1 MADYKLISADSH
13 MGDPPAAWAR
23 AQKEYP
29 DRAPR
34 IVKDPPGMGKGLWIF
49 FDENISPARS
59 AYYVMGLAVHDK
71 PKGSTHGGTKADAEA
86 YKKYIENFNETFTY
100 EDYPGG
106 WEPNAYLANM
116 DRDGIEA
123 ALLFSSPTRY
133 NYTQKDAKFQR
144 SVFNSYNEWLIEFAA
159 TAPKRLFPVPLLSV
173 LDVEKAVHDIKDYA
187 KRGIKTVQIPTRI
200 LGSGYYE
207 PVYEP
212 IWATAQDTGMVLN
225 IHHNSDQNA
234 NRRKGEGKTTL
245 IGPRDADPR
254 QELIKGTNFAP
265 ALECISNLIFSGV
278 FDRYPK
284 LRLAVSE
291 FKTHWVAG
299 LVQNIDY
306 SEQRGSTYDPDRNVY
321 KRRPSEYFHD
331 NIFFTFENDRAGILT
346 TPLFGE
352 DNFMFASDY
361 PHHVSTWPHSH
372 KILADNCAGLP
383 PHVMRKLGRD
393 NANRIFNLGL

>member
-1 MADYKLISADSH
+1 MADYKLIAADDH
-13 MGDPPAAWAR
+13 MAEHPAAWAR

-34 IVKDPPGMGKGLWIF
+34 IVKDPPGLGKGLWIF

-59 AYYVMGLAVHDK
+59 AYYCLGLVVANK
-71 PKGSTHGGTKADAEA
+71 PKGATHGGTAEEAQA
-86 YKKYIENFNETFTY
+86 YKRYIENYNETFTY

-106 WEPNAYLANM
+106 WEPSAYLANM
-116 DRDGIEA
+116 DLDGIEA

-144 SVFNSYNEWLIEFAA
+144 AVFNSYNEWLMEFASA
-159 TAPKRLFPVPLLSV
+159 APKRLYPVPLLSV
-173 LDVEKAVHDIKDYA
+173 LDIEKAVFDIHDYA

-207 PVYEP
+207 PIYEP
-212 IWATAQDTGMVLN
+212 IWAAAQDTGIVLN

-245 IGPRDADPR
+245 TGPRDEDPR
-254 QELIKGTNFAP
+254 KELIKTTNFAP

-278 FDRYPK
+278 FDRHPK

-291 FKTHWVAG
+291 FKIHWIAG

-306 SEQRGSTYDPDRNVY
+306 SEQRGSTYDPDRNAY

-331 NIFFTFENDRAGILT
+331 NIFFTFENDRAGILA

-361 PHHVSTWPHSH
+361 PHHVSTWPNSH
-372 KILADNCAGLP
+372 KVLADNCAGLP

-393 NANRIFNLGL
+393 NANRVFNLGL

>member
-1 MADYKLISADSH
+1 MLDYKLIAADAH
-13 MGDPPAAWAR
+13 MAEHPKAWER
-23 AQKEYP
+23 AQREYP

-59 AYYVMGLAVHDK
+59 AYYCLGLVVADK
-71 PKGSTHGGTKADAEA
+71 PKGSTHGGSEEDAEA
-86 YKKYIENFNETFTY
+86 YKKYIENYNETFRY

-106 WEPNAYLANM
+106 WEPSAYLKAL

-123 ALLFSSPTRY
+123 AFLFSSPTRY

-144 SVFNSYNEWLIEFAA
+144 CIFNSYNEWLMEFASHS
-159 TAPKRLFPVPLLSV
+159 PKRLYPVPLISV
-173 LDVEKAVHDIKDYA
+173 LDVEKTVHDINDYA

-207 PVYEP
+207 PIYEP
-212 IWATAQDTGMVLN
+212 LWAAAQDTGIVLN

-234 NRRKGEGKTTL
+234 NRLKGKGKTTL
-245 IGPRDADPR
+245 TGPRDEDPR
-254 QELIKGTNFAP
+254 RDTIKGTNFAP

-291 FKTHWVAG
+291 FKIHWVAG

-306 SEQRGSTYDPDRNVY
+306 SEQRGSTYDPERNVY

-331 NIFFTFENDRAGILT
+331 NLFFTFENDRAGILA

-361 PHHVSTWPHSH
+361 PHHVSTWPNSH
-372 KILADNCAGLP
+372 RILQDNCQGIA

-393 NANRIFNLGL
+393 NAIKVFNLDV